1 MHYTLAPLTPALR
14 PLFGELLQ
22 IRLPGGPYLLPATLQ
37 PTLVCAANG
46 GLSVA
51 DGAGG
56 WRAMPRAFLAGATTG
71 IHRVK
76 AEPGTDMLLLAIR
89 PGQLPRLFGPSAGS
103 LLDRNVALDDLLPT
117 AQVDALHD
125 GLLAPRRTAHRQEAL
140 EKQLLRCHAAHAHRR
155 PDMHLP
161 ADWLFRPLADIAD
174 AFALSERQ
182 FERRFRSSTGQSLR
196 AFRQQFRWSCLV
208 REVVFGQLEA
218 PSWVDAACAGGY
230 ADQSHLHRDFRRYT
244 GHTPGELGKRLGADD
259 PELWPYHLTA
269 AEIGRLFASAPGG

>member
-22 IRLPGGPYLLPATLQ
+22 TRLPGGPYQLPATLQ
-37 PTLVCAANG
+37 PTLVCTASG

-51 DGAGG
+51 DGEGG
-56 WRAMPRAFLAGATTG
+56 WRPMPVAFLAGATTG
-71 IHRVK
+71 IHHVK
-76 AEPGTDMLLLAIR
+76 AEPGTDLLLLAIR

-103 LLDRNVALDDLLPT
+103 LLDRNVALDDLLPA
-117 AQVDALHD
+117 AQAEALHD
-125 GLLAPRRTAHRQEAL
+125 GLFGNARARQAAL
-140 EKQLLRCHAAHAHRR
+140 EKQLLRCHAAHTHRQ
-155 PDMHLP
+155 PDLHLP
-161 ADWLFRPLADIAD
+161 ADWLFRPLADIAG

-196 AFRQQFRWSCLV
+196 AFRQQFRWSRLV
-208 REVVFGQLEA
+208 REVVFGQRQA

-269 AEIGRLFASAPGG
+269 TEIGRLFASAPGG

>member
-22 IRLPGGPYLLPATLQ
+22 IRLPGGPYQLPATLQ
-37 PTLVCAANG
+37 PTLVCTANG

-51 DGAGG
+51 DGEGA
-56 WRAMPRAFLAGATTG
+56 WRAMPVAFLAGATTG

-76 AEPGTDMLLLAIR
+76 AEPGTDLLLLAIR

-103 LLDRNVALDDLLPT
+103 LLDRNVALDELLPA
-117 AQVDALHD
+117 AQAEALHD
-125 GLLAPRRTAHRQEAL
+125 GLFGNAQARQVAL
-140 EKQLLRCHAAHAHRR
+140 EKHLLRCHTTHAHRQ
-155 PDMHLP
+155 PDLHLP
-161 ADWLFRPLADIAD
+161 ADWLFRPLADIAG

-196 AFRQQFRWSCLV
+196 AFRQQFRWSQLV
-208 REVVFGQLEA
+208 REVVFGQRQA

-259 PELWPYHLTA
+259 PEFWPYHLTA
-269 AEIGRLFASAPGG
+269 TEIGRLFASAPGG